1 MTRTIRTAAELD
13 ALPVGSVV
21 LGADHPAE
29 PRRPL
34 GERISPRWDP
44 DARWNVDGRHYY
56 GATETV
62 LAVLGGAVTVL
73 HDPAAPVPAPSAAT
87 ARHER
92 AVAYADDVAEGG
104 APVPDDYERHYCT
117 EDGEDWPCGA
127 ARAARVPE
135 AAVERAARA
144 MQAENAPKPDPLNRD
159 QREEQDDATIATY
172 RTLTRAVLA
181 AALPLLTAAPS
192 VVSDA
197 AGLGDRIAALSARL
211 AAVGFPACTCHPG
224 DDDSERCLPRP
235 QDWRAEI
242 ERAALSSTTL
252 TAAPSATR
260 EATEDEVTEVV
271 TEALTDAYRA
281 ERGMSR
287 HTGLTAYDESVIR
300 DQAAHVVNLADARFT
315 ITPKEDR

>member
-1 MTRTIRTAAELD
+1 MSTAAYRYAQARAVAERARGRAEEERAWLDLLILLD
-13 ALPVGSVV
+13 AT
-21 LGADHPAE
+21 A
-29 PRRPL
+29 
-34 GERISPRWDP
+34 
-44 DARWNVDGRHYY
+44 
-56 GATETV
+56 
-62 LAVLGGAVTVL
+62 
-73 HDPAAPVPAPSAAT
+73 PAPSAAT

-117 EDGEDWPCGA
+117 DDGEDWPCGA

-172 RTLTRAVLA
+172 RTLARPALA
-181 AALPLLTAAPS
+181 AALPFLTVAPS
-192 VVSDA
+192 AVSDA

-211 AAVGFPACTCHPG
+211 AAVGFPACMCHPG
-224 DDDSERCLPRP
+224 DDDSERCLPSP

-260 EATEDEVTEVV
+260 EAVEAVIFEADDECVLEVHEV
-271 TEALTDAYRA
+271 RSLA
-281 ERGMSR
+281 SR
-287 HTGLTAYDESVIR
+287 L
-300 DQAAHVVNLADARFT
+300 LARFT